1 MEVIPDDLVVGAVV
15 ETIPGGILFDA
26 FLEFR
31 QLVQIFIQTGVSF
44 EVVLPHVDQLQTYL
58 GVELLDHFQGLLFHE
73 TDLVQLLL
81 ELLGVELAVVLLSV
95 YAALLFS
102 PQSQISNLAQQ
113 FA

>member
-1 MEVIPDDLVVGAVV
+1 VQVIPDDLVVGAVV

-58 GVELLDHFQGLLFHE
+58 
-73 TDLVQLLL
+73 
-81 ELLGVELAVVLLSV
+81 
-95 YAALLFS
+95 
-102 PQSQISNLAQQ
+102 
-113 FA
+113 